1 MSRKNIA
8 RGRRPL
14 ARAPYS
20 IDEATGDILDIYIAE
35 TQRVPTHNAAEQKE
49 LARVLRDPKR
59 SPEERAAAREALIAT
74 NLRFAFSIAKQY
86 QHRGLD
92 LSDLIAEAN
101 TGLVRAADK
110 YDPDVGVNFISYAVW
125 WIRQAI
131 HAAITKQSRSVRVP
145 LNRAGDLTRIT
156 RARALLQN
164 TLGRDPTPE
173 EIARVTDLSTEMVK
187 DLIAIMQPE
196 RSLDEPAHNDRGER
210 SGRTL
215 ASIVSAEGLSEGSPG
230 SLPLGLEEES
240 QRELL
245 FRALETLSPRD
256 RKVLVLY
263 YGLESGEPMTLDQ
276 IAKIFGVTRERVRQL
291 RDRALAQLRRGES
304 AEMLKREWAA

>member
-1 MSRKNIA
+1 VSQKSTTRRRGQIA
-8 RGRRPL
+8 PP
-14 ARAPYS
+14 AYT
-20 IDEATGDILDIYIAE
+20 IDEGTGDILDIYIAE
-35 TQRVPTHNAAEQKE
+35 TQRVPTRTAAEQKA
-49 LARVLRDPKR
+49 LARIMRDPKR
-59 SPEERAAAREALIAT
+59 PAAERARAREELIAA

-86 QHRGLD
+86 QHRGLE
-92 LSDLIAEAN
+92 LADLIAEAN

-145 LNRAGDLTRIT
+145 LNRAGDLTRIS
-156 RARALLQN
+156 RARAALQN
-164 TLGRDPTPE
+164 ALGREPTPE
-173 EIARVTDLSTEMVK
+173 EIARVAELSPDMVK

-196 RSLDEPAHNDRGER
+196 RSLDEPAHSDRSDR

-215 ASIVSAEGLSEGSPG
+215 SSILAVDEAEEAGA
-230 SLPLGLEEES
+230 LPVGLEEES

-256 RKVLVLY
+256 RRVLVLY
-263 YGLESGEPMTLDQ
+263 YGLETGEPMTLDQ
-276 IAKIFGVTRERVRQL
+276 IAKIFGITRERVRQL
-291 RDRALAQLRRGES
+291 RDRALAALRRGES